1 MDRVR
6 FEKEIIELQLK
17 RKIDNSFSIIK
28 KCNWGYPQVIRSS
41 LLKNNKPF
49 PTVFWLTCPLLSKN
63 VSTMEEKGMIKYF
76 EEKLARDEKM
86 KKKFLE
92 AHKSTQKL
100 RNKLL
105 QEDTPL
111 WIKKDMII
119 KGIGG
124 TKKLL
129 TVKCL
134 HLQLANYL
142 GGIENPVGRLLWES
156 IDVVNCPEN
165 NIICEKLMKNDSKRN
180 KRKN

>member
-1 MDRVR
+1 MDRAR

-17 RKIDNSFSIIK
+17 RKIDNGFSIIK
-28 KCNWGYPQVIRSS
+28 KCNWGYPQVIKSS

-49 PTVFWLTCPLLSKN
+49 PTVFWLTCPLLCKN
-63 VSTMEEKGMIKYF
+63 VSRMEEKGMIKYF
-76 EEKLARDEKM
+76 EEKLNRDGKM

-92 AHKSTQKL
+92 AHNSTQKL
-100 RNKLL
+100 RNKSLPV
-105 QEDTPL
+105 DTPS
-111 WIKKDMII
+111 WVKEDMSV

-129 TVKCL
+129 TIKCL

-142 GGIENPVGRLLWES
+142 GGIENPVGKLLWES
-156 IDVVNCPEN
+156 IAIKNCPED
-165 NIICEKLMKNDSKRN
+165 NIICEKLMRNDSKRN